1 MEIRNA
7 LQKIENYLT
16 VVSNLNRTILS
27 EGTMSRDEL
36 LLMKKYLYTS
46 IDRIEDI
53 ERLLMIDQ
61 NDNKSFVPTASKVEN
76 TVTTPKEKEIVA
88 VQETEHIADV
98 ESSLSVEQQVE
109 MDDLVE
115 EIHAEIA
122 EEKIEVI
129 GEIKSV
135 KEETVVVEK
144 IEAPALVAPIE
155 NTIIT
160 EDYAINKL
168 DDVQQLVQQEK
179 VEQKVNETSSFVDSI
194 ITEDYSLNNL
204 FATPNEEKTVSFEA
218 VKLEENTVSDET
230 ASAILDNKTVVEEE
244 VFVMKL
250 VEETPSFA
258 DNLVAKTNVLVDT
271 LEDENSNTL
280 TGLFQQNKKEE
291 DSILNQFNLKNN
303 DVQATTLFENKNDE
317 PVNNL
322 FDTAVNTEVL
332 NTKSE
337 NQLGS
342 YTASYEKND
351 LVLVDETEEVETIID
366 VIKPSSLNDFL
377 KPKTVSEVLNNK
389 SYKTFGESITL
400 NDKFI
405 FVRELFSNQFSEYDA
420 ALKHIDTLENL
431 QVAEHYCNHTLWNKF
446 NWTEKGSAAARF
458 LDLLKAK
465 FDK

>member
-46 IDRIEDI
+46 IDRVEDI

-76 TVTTPKEKEIVA
+76 NITTPKEKEIVA

-98 ESSLSVEQQVE
+98 ESTLSAEQQVE

-122 EEKIEVI
+122 EEKIEVV
-129 GEIKSV
+129 GEIKSE
-135 KEETVVVEK
+135 KEETVVVENL
-144 IEAPALVAPIE
+144 EAPALVAPIE

-160 EDYAINKL
+160 EDYAINRSEDTL
-168 DDVQQLVQQEK
+168 QFVQEEK
-179 VEQKVNETSSFVDSI
+179 VKLVVNETTSFAESI
-194 ITEDYSLNNL
+194 ITEDYSLNNS
-204 FATPNEEKTVSFEA
+204 FASPNEEKMELTEA
-218 VKLEENTVSDET
+218 LKLEENTVMNEI
-230 ASAILDNKTVVEEE
+230 ASEILDNKTEVEDE

-250 VEETPSFA
+250 VEETPTFPE
-258 DNLVAKTNVLVDT
+258 NLVEKSNVIVNT
-271 LEDENSNTL
+271 LEEENTNTL

-291 DSILNQFNLKNN
+291 DSILNQFNMKNN
-303 DVQATTLFENKNDE
+303 DVQPTSLFENKNDE

-322 FDTAVNTEVL
+322 FDTSVNTEAL
-332 NTKSE
+332 NTKSD

-342 YTASYEKND
+342 YAATYDKND

-366 VIKPSSLNDFL
+366 VIKPSTLNDFL

-389 SYKTFGESITL
+389 SFKTLGESITL

-405 FVRELFSNQFSEYDA
+405 FVRELFGNQFSEYDA
-420 ALKHIDTLENL
+420 ALKHLDTLENIN
-431 QVAEHYCNHTLWNKF
+431 AMEHYCNNTLWNKF

-458 LDLLKAK
+458 IEVLKK
-465 FDK
+465 KNN